1 MDMMRRASLRRAER
15 CVVAS
20 VVLAVVLGVGRS
32 SASAQDADTVLV
44 NGKIL
49 TVDAQSSTREALA
62 VRGGAIVA
70 VGRSADV
77 RKLAGAKTRV
87 IDLQGIQQNSVVMHY
102 RVSTDCGTSWTHENT
117 RVQGSK
123 AKPAIEWF
131 TKLLNFSEIDE
142 HVLRAGD

>member
-49 TVDAQSSTREALA
+49 TVDAQSIER
-62 VRGGAIVA
+62 VR
-70 VGRSADV
+70 
-77 RKLAGAKTRV
+77 
-87 IDLQGIQQNSVVMHY
+87 Q
-102 RVSTDCGTSWTHENT
+102 
-117 RVQGSK
+117 
-123 AKPAIEWF
+123 
-131 TKLLNFSEIDE
+131 
-142 HVLRAGD
+142 